1 MLRPRTV
8 REGSVGL
15 FALLGLVVLGSVAVW
30 LRGGGFGK
38 ESYRIFVDFE
48 DASGLQVGG
57 PVRFRGVSIGKVT
70 GLLPGSNGVKAVIDI
85 VSKSVR
91 IPRAS
96 TVQISRY
103 GLIGEAS
110 IDIIPQEKLSEEAL
124 AIAPNSKECQS
135 QKQIICENDRLTGE
149 AGSQLVNSLTKLSNV
164 YSDPAFVGNINSTVR
179 SASQAA
185 ARIGKMS
192 DEIALLSKT
201 ARYQISGVSRT
212 TAAIAGAADNA
223 GQLTQSLNRVVL
235 MNQASLAKTL
245 TESSK
250 LMNNLNVIINEN
262 RGQVASTLGSI
273 QNTSQQIQALSKN
286 LETSVKQLNT
296 GLDAVNTAQ
305 LGKNIE
311 VLMANAKETSENL
324 RKISENLNNPTI
336 LLTVQ
341 QTLDSARATF
351 ENAQKITA
359 DVEQLT
365 GDPAFRNNLRKL
377 VDGLGSLVSS
387 TESLEKQVYATKVLE
402 SASSQL
408 KYQIDVQQR
417 LATFQAEVLA
427 VTPANSESPITPS
440 ITIEKNSTPVF
451 LAQPYLKP
459 SSIPIRD
466 RKLSKIN

>member
-15 FALLGLVVLGSVAVW
+15 FALLGLVVLGAVAVW

-38 ESYRIFVDFE
+38 ESYQIIVDFE
-48 DASGLQVGG
+48 DASGLQIWG

-70 GLLPGSNGVKAVIDI
+70 GLIPGSNGVQAIVDI

-91 IPRAS
+91 IPRDV

-110 IDIIPQEKLSEEAL
+110 IDIIPQEKLSEAAL
-124 AIAPNSKECQS
+124 AIAPNSKECQEQ
-135 QKQIICENDRLTGE
+135 QKIICENDRLKGE

-164 YSDPAFVGNINSTVR
+164 YSDPTFVGNINSTVR
-179 SASQAA
+179 NASQAA

-212 TAAIAGAADNA
+212 TTAIAGAANNA
-223 GQLTQSLNRVVL
+223 GELTQNLNRVVSI
-235 MNQASLAKTL
+235 NQAAIARTL
-245 TESSK
+245 SESSK
-250 LMNNLNVIINEN
+250 LMNNLNILVNEN
-262 RGQVASTLGSI
+262 RGGIASTLASL
-273 QNTSQQIQALSKN
+273 QTTSQQIQGLTKE
-286 LETSVKQLNT
+286 LDTSVQKFNT
-296 GLDAVNTAQ
+296 GLSVVNTEE
-305 LGKNIE
+305 LGKNIG
-311 VLMANAKETSENL
+311 VLMSNVTETSNNL
-324 RKISENLNNPTI
+324 LKISKSINDPTI

-359 DVEQLT
+359 DVEQFT
-365 GDPAFRNNLRKL
+365 GDPNFRNNLRKL
-377 VDGLGSLVSS
+377 IDGLGNLVSS
-387 TESLEKQVYATKVLE
+387 TESLEKQVYTTQVLE

-417 LATFQAEVLA
+417 LAIFQSKVLSPLPSNPETINPTITAEKADQV
-427 VTPANSESPITPS
+427 SS
-440 ITIEKNSTPVF
+440 PVF
-451 LAQPYLKP
+451 LAQPYLKASPLPPQP
-459 SSIPIRD
+459 S
-466 RKLSKIN
+466 KLN